1 MEKAK
6 KPKMSKE
13 EAKAHAKKMVE
24 DARIRR
30 EKEEREAN
38 KARAIAMREG
48 GKEMARAKRELDE
61 AERKRSLI
69 ERQRAKEEEERARE
83 KIRKKIAQ
91 DKAERRVAMG
101 LPAELTPEEL
111 EKERQEERRKA
122 EEKAKQRA
130 AFVPVKPAQLLIEL
144 RELARAMK
152 KSTPDEAAFKTCC
165 NTLLKLLGNVAR
177 SPEEDKFRVVKLGN
191 AAIQKRIVA
200 VTNGVEFLVGSGFER
215 GAEEDGEEV
224 LTMERQAINMEL
236 INGAG
241 EILQN
246 ALTNPMFG
254 VL

>member
-130 AFVPVKPAQLLIEL
+130 AFVPVKPAQRLIEL

-191 AAIQKRIVA
+191 AAIHKRIVA

-215 GAEEDGEEV
+215 GADEGGEEV